1 MFFLMSCYNAD
12 AEVSKEKKACTIS
25 CQRAGNISFDCHK
38 DMLDIK
44 AQVAYKP
51 SFEPD
56 FVCSL

>member
-1 MFFLMSCYNAD
+1 MSCYNAD

-38 DMLDIK
+38 DVLDIK